1 MRALTQGSR
10 LRSGFWLPLL
20 IGALGPLGL
29 ACTADVQ
36 PGNPAAT
43 GGSSS
48 LGGSAGAG
56 GTAVV
61 GPTSN
66 AVGQGVVRRF
76 THTEYNNTVRALL
89 GTTLTPADAF
99 PGDVGADGFDNA
111 SGPQTV
117 VANHL
122 TAFEGGSDKLIEAAF
137 LDPAQRARL
146 VTCDLATGDACVRAS
161 LEAFLP
167 RAWRRPV
174 QAAEVDRLM
183 ALAASEALAG
193 GSPEEQLK
201 LALRGALTS
210 AHFMYRV
217 ELDPDPTSPVPHPLS
232 SYELASRLSYFLWS
246 SMPDD
251 ELFATAAQG
260 SLQDDAVLGQQV
272 TRMLADPKGVA
283 MAEVF
288 AGQWLQ
294 LSKLPGHDPKADVF
308 PNITAELKV
317 SMAHETK
324 LFFQDLLQTGGAI
337 SSLVGASHTFLNGTL
352 AQHYGLAPG
361 AADFARVSVEGTNRL
376 GGVLGHG
383 SILMVTSGLTK
394 TSAVK
399 RGAWVLDNLLC
410 TPPPAPP
417 ADIMDE
423 ILAKQEEVE
432 ANNPD
437 QTQREFLAAHRAD
450 PKCAG
455 CHNLIDPVGLAFENY
470 DAVGRYRD
478 MDHGVAI
485 NAAGILS
492 DGTAFQNS
500 RELAAILA
508 QNPSLAQCVAKKLF
522 TFALARAPGAEDEA
536 HLLQLTAGNADSLV
550 GVLGKLVSSTP
561 FRYRRGGQGAQ

>member
-1 MRALTQGSR
+1 MWESTDTAGLPGGRWLR
-10 LRSGFWLPLL
+10 LLS
-20 IGALGPLGL
+20 GALVPLAL
-29 ACTADVQ
+29 ACTADVT
-36 PGNPAAT
+36 GGSPAQT
-43 GGSSS
+43 GGSSA
-48 LGGSAGAG
+48 GGSAGVG
-56 GTAVV
+56 GTTLTE
-61 GPTSN
+61 PTANSI
-66 AVGQGVVRRF
+66 GQGVVRRL

-89 GTTLTPADAF
+89 GTALTPADAF

-146 VTCDLATGDACVRAS
+146 VSCDLATGDACVRAS

-174 QAAEVDRLM
+174 QPAEVDRLM
-183 ALAASEALAG
+183 TLAAGEALAG

-217 ELDPDPTSPVPHPLS
+217 ERDPDPASPVPHPLN

-251 ELFATAAQG
+251 ALFAVAAQG
-260 SLQDDAVLGQQV
+260 TLQDEAVLGQEV
-272 TRMLADPKGVA
+272 ARLLADPKGVA

-294 LSKLPGHDPKADVF
+294 LSRLPNHDPKADVF
-308 PNITAELKV
+308 PNITAELKL
-317 SMAHETK
+317 SMAQETK
-324 LFFQDLLQTGGAI
+324 LFFQDLLQTGGSI
-337 SSLVGASHTFLNGTL
+337 SSLVGATHTFLNPTL

-361 AADFARVSVEGTNRL
+361 AAEFTRVSVEGTNRL

-383 SILMVTSGLTK
+383 SVLMVTSGLTK

-432 ANNPD
+432 ATNPN
-437 QTQREFLAAHRAD
+437 QTQRDFLAAHRAD
-450 PKCAG
+450 PKCSG

-478 MDHGVAI
+478 MEHGATI
-485 NAAGILS
+485 NAAGMLA
-492 DGTAFQNS
+492 DGSAFQNS

-508 QNPSLAQCVAKKLF
+508 QNPSLGQCVAKKLF
-522 TFALARAPGAEDEA
+522 TFALGRAPGAEDSP
-536 HLLQLTAGNADSLV
+536 HLLALTASNADSV
-550 GVLGKLVSSTP
+550 GGVLTKLISSTP